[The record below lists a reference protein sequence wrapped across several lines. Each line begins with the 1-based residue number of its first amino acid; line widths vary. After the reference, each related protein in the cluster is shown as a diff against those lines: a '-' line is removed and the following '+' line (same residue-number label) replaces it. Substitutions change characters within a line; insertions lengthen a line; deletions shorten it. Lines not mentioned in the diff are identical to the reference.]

1 MLTSAGQLTR
11 VQRALLTRWRRLLA
25 AHWVAL
31 LTASLCLAL
40 VFSKVAKE
48 VLEGQPNE
56 IDARIRPWV
65 LAHRTGFGNH
75 FFAGLSLLGSTVAT
89 LILVPAIALYL
100 WRRKGHMVA
109 AVFIS
114 APAAAISLLLAIRQ
128 LVARQRPPGATGIVS
143 NPSFPG
149 GHMIVATS
157 LWVTLMYLLWR
168 ERLLPL
174 LPALVVAAGWP
185 LLVGISRVYLD
196 VHWPSDVVAGWLL
209 GMSLALAAAAIYERW
224 RVKGGSS
231 AAARPGVR

>member
-1 MLTSAGQLTR
+1 MLTPVGRLTGAP
-11 VQRALLTRWRRLLA
+11 RALLTRWRRLLA
-25 AHWVAL
+25 THWVAL

-56 IDARIRPWV
+56 LDARIRAWV

-75 FFAGLSLLGSTVAT
+75 FFGGLTLLGSTVAT

-100 WRRKGHMVA
+100 WRRKRHVVA
-109 AVFIS
+109 AVFTS
-114 APAAAISLLLAIRQ
+114 APAAAIVLLLGIRE
-128 LVARQRPPGATGIVS
+128 LVPRQRPAGAAGIVA

-196 VHWPSDVVAGWLL
+196 VHWTSDVVAGWLL
-209 GMSLALAAAAIYERW
+209 GLSLALAAAAVYERW
-224 RVKGGSS
+224 RAKEG
-231 AAARPGVR
+231 RR